1 MEINI
6 YYEAIC
12 ESLQPI
18 VNELLEYEFPKK
30 PRNSKVFNESEG
42 KIYIDAFDESRAQY
56 DAAYILNNIANTP
69 GVIKIFVVHKDLY
82 YPGYE
87 FLYGAALNGKII
99 ISDNRIYNNNKNLK
113 KELLHEI
120 GHALGLKHCNRQCVM
135 KPETSRK
142 SIKDKSGDFCFLCRK
157 KVEKIKKYY

>member
-1 MEINI
+1 MEFNI
-6 YYEAIC
+6 YYEEIC

-18 VNELLEYEFPKK
+18 VNELLEYEFPER
-30 PRNSKVFNESEG
+30 PRYSRLFNEIEG

-99 ISDNRIYNNNKNLK
+99 ISDNRIYNNKNLK

>member
-1 MEINI
+1 MVINI

-30 PRNSKVFNESEG
+30 PRYSKVFNESEE
-42 KIYIDAFDESRAQY
+42 KIYIDAFDESRMQY
-56 DAAYILNNIANTP
+56 DAAYILNNIANAP
-69 GVIKIFVVHKDLY
+69 RVIKIFVIHKDLY
-82 YPGYE
+82 YPGYK

-99 ISDNRIYNNNKNLK
+99 ISDKRIYNNKNFK

-142 SIKDKSGDFCFLCRK
+142 SIKDKSDDFCFLCRK
-157 KVEKIKKYY
+157 KIEKMKKSY